1 MIRDRLKRLAGR
13 LLEPPAPPPPAPAAR
28 PAAPPPPPPAREE
41 EEPGPDVE
49 IEAPGIQRLIAEG
62 ARPVFLDIR
71 EVHEI
76 SQGHV
81 GGAVLIP
88 MNQVP
93 GRLAELPRGAPL
105 IVYCAAGVR
114 SYGVAHY
121 LREQGFAQ
129 AWSLVGGIGAWLE
142 TGAPYVQPPWPTG
155 RYALTWPVRLTEAAA
170 TARGLSDRAG
180 TVQEIRLDGDRRIY
194 AVGVNGARVDGLQ
207 EEELEPIGRG

>member
-1 MIRDRLKRLAGR
+1 MIRDRLRRLADKLR
-13 LLEPPAPPPPAPAAR
+13 EPPPTPTPRPAPAR
-28 PAAPPPPPPAREE
+28 SAPPPPPPVVEE
-41 EEPGPDVE
+41 AEDPNVE
-49 IEAPGIQRLIAEG
+49 IEAEGVSRLLAEG
-62 ARPVFLDIR
+62 KTPVFLDIR

-93 GRLAELPRGAPL
+93 GRLAELDRGAPL

-121 LREQGFAQ
+121 LREQGFVD

-142 TGAPYVQPPWPTG
+142 TGAAYVQPPWPTG

-170 TARGLSDRAG
+170 SARGLSERAG
-180 TVQEIRLDGDRRIY
+180 TVQEIRAEGERRIY
-194 AVGVNGARVDGLQ
+194 AVGVAGKRIDGLD
-207 EEELEPIGRG
+207 EHELEPIGRM